1 MQSRT
6 VKNTII
12 PLALLTAMAV
22 AMFFMNSTFRM
33 MQQNE
38 EIFALTS
45 RMKTEATEMDA
56 IISRGI
62 GAMNYD
68 RSVAL
73 TQTFSEDFVKLSKMI
88 DQEKFGG
95 DMEAVAYAFA
105 QEQKMLN
112 TYKSQNAIA
121 LNSLRYLT
129 DLTDEINSGKKP
141 VSLKLRQEV
150 IHTITLLQ
158 RVAMGIEIDTNTL
171 YQAVQRL
178 KNVSTAGSDMEIAQV
193 VVKHTVK
200 FLETS
205 KNLEKIEKEA
215 SVQILKA
222 TLDNLDANLKAY
234 ADAAAQQQ
242 FYISMGI
249 FAFAF
254 IAFLS
259 FMLSQRRFIVQSVQG
274 LSSIARELAEGDGDL
289 TRRIK
294 LDKNNDLYE
303 AAEDINRFI
312 DKVSQTISQI
322 KQNSLST
329 KEIANQLSRNSE
341 DIKARVSHEV
351 EILDENNRENQELLS
366 MLDESI
372 GKVQTTNDE
381 IKEVNEKLKEA
392 SDYVFQITS
401 KVQESSAAESEL
413 AAKLTELSNDT
424 EQVKQ
429 VLTTINDI
437 ADQTNLLA
445 LNAAIEA
452 ARAGEHGRGF
462 AVVADEVRQLAERTQ
477 KSLSEINATIGV
489 IVRAIIEA
497 SSEMNRNSE
506 SVQELSEFAKNVE
519 NILND
524 TVGQMVENTKSS
536 EESLKEIMEM
546 AKKTQSSVEKTRQV
560 NDLSSSNGESIQT
573 MTTEIAT
580 MYQQIE
586 SLDKELAEFKTA

>member
-1 MQSRT
+1 
-6 VKNTII
+6 
-12 PLALLTAMAV
+12 MAV

-150 IHTITLLQ
+150 IHIITLLQ

-193 VVKHTVK
+193 VIKHAIK

-215 SVQILKA
+215 SVQMLKA

>member
-1 MQSRT
+1 
-6 VKNTII
+6 
-12 PLALLTAMAV
+12 MAV

>member
-1 MQSRT
+1 
-6 VKNTII
+6 
-12 PLALLTAMAV
+12 
-22 AMFFMNSTFRM
+22 
-33 MQQNE
+33 
-38 EIFALTS
+38 
-45 RMKTEATEMDA
+45 
-56 IISRGI
+56 
-62 GAMNYD
+62 
-68 RSVAL
+68 
-73 TQTFSEDFVKLSKMI
+73 
-88 DQEKFGG
+88 
-95 DMEAVAYAFA
+95 
-105 QEQKMLN
+105 
-112 TYKSQNAIA
+112 
-121 LNSLRYLT
+121 
-129 DLTDEINSGKKP
+129 
-141 VSLKLRQEV
+141 
-150 IHTITLLQ
+150 
-158 RVAMGIEIDTNTL
+158 
-171 YQAVQRL
+171 
-178 KNVSTAGSDMEIAQV
+178 
-193 VVKHTVK
+193 
-200 FLETS
+200 
-205 KNLEKIEKEA
+205 
-215 SVQILKA
+215 
-222 TLDNLDANLKAY
+222 
-234 ADAAAQQQ
+234 
-242 FYISMGI
+242 
-249 FAFAF
+249 
-254 IAFLS
+254 
-259 FMLSQRRFIVQSVQG
+259 
-274 LSSIARELAEGDGDL
+274 
-289 TRRIK
+289 
-294 LDKNNDLYE
+294 
-303 AAEDINRFI
+303 
-312 DKVSQTISQI
+312 
-322 KQNSLST
+322 
-329 KEIANQLSRNSE
+329 
-341 DIKARVSHEV
+341 
-351 EILDENNRENQELLS
+351 